1 MSGKIQY
8 LLIFLIFFS
17 CNRSVKLKNTPQ
29 VEVVA
34 TVKDMRKLDGCTY
47 LLITD
52 EGKKLLPVNLDR
64 IPFALK
70 DGQKIAFTYN
80 KKQNVDGIC
89 MAEDMIVEIIAIRL
103 LEDQTKPGKK
113 ECTDM
118 NDPVKTEWG
127 RSLMMKEKVYRMWK
141 FNYQDGYAYY
151 FLSPDGNLLFD
162 CQGNKMCSDLPQ
174 QNKCIDNISELNNGQ
189 VVWTLNQ

>member
-1 MSGKIQY
+1 MKVKNYY
-8 LLIFLIFFS
+8 LSTLIEF
-17 CNRSVKLKNTPQ
+17 
-29 VEVVA
+29 
-34 TVKDMRKLDGCTY
+34 
-47 LLITD
+47 
-52 EGKKLLPVNLDR
+52 
-64 IPFALK
+64 PFALK

-162 CQGNKMCSDLPQ
+162 CQGNKCALIYHSRINALTTS
-174 QNKCIDNISELNNGQ
+174 QNLIMARLFGH
-189 VVWTLNQ
+189 